1 MRLAALAG
9 PGLTVPGGR
18 SLAPVRGAGQPA
30 AASNSGPAAPSGT
43 GIVFHVAPA
52 IGRAGGVDA
61 SLNGAA
67 AVARRAPAEG
77 SAAGSAAG
85 ASTVQTV
92 AGGLPLLV
100 MGLVVISWGLGPPI
114 SKLLTAPAMV
124 SAFIRFGMSTPF
136 LLVVLAL
143 RGRWLSR
150 RVFWQ
155 TALPGL
161 SFGIN
166 MVFVFAAVQE
176 VTISVMSVMMALQP
190 AMLLALVGPIF
201 GDRVSVRQ
209 IVFTLIG
216 VGGAA
221 GVIMGAGGEFR
232 ASGFGLF
239 LTAMSVLTFTVY
251 FVLTRMAR
259 STSAVDPIEWMAGIN
274 FWSFVAAV
282 VPTLL
287 MVTPSQFFEFGGL
300 DWLWIVIVA
309 FVTGVFGHVL
319 MTWCHGH
326 IEVARS
332 SLYVLAMH
340 IVAVG
345 AAWLIHG
352 EPVTPMQFGG
362 GAVVLFSVAMV
373 IRTPA
378 GSRAVPEPAEPAAEP
393 EPPAAARPEN

>member
-77 SAAGSAAG
+77 SAVGG
-85 ASTVQTV
+85 STVQTA

-282 VPTLL
+282 PPTVL
-287 MVTPSQFFEFGGL
+287 MVTPNQFFEFGGL

-393 EPPAAARPEN
+393 EPPATARPEN

>member
-1 MRLAALAG
+1 MRAVAAGTGNVFGVA
-9 PGLTVPGGR
+9 PSIGR
-18 SLAPVRGAGQPA
+18 SGDIGVSANGAPVP
-30 AASNSGPAAPSGT
+30 
-43 GIVFHVAPA
+43 
-52 IGRAGGVDA
+52 
-61 SLNGAA
+61 
-67 AVARRAPAEG
+67 
-77 SAAGSAAG
+77 AAG
-85 ASTVQTV
+85 APAVQAPGGSSARS
-92 AGGLPLLV
+92 AGVTTSGAGLPLLV

-114 SKLLTAPAMV
+114 SKLLTAPPMV

-136 LLVVLAL
+136 LLLVLAL

-150 RVFWQ
+150 RVFFQ

-190 AMLLALVGPIF
+190 AMLLAMVGPIF

-216 VGGAA
+216 VAGAA

-232 ASGFGLF
+232 ASTFGLF

-282 VPTLL
+282 LPTLL
-287 MVTPSQFFEFGGL
+287 LVTPGKFFEFGGL

-326 IEVARS
+326 LEVARS

-345 AAWLIHG
+345 TAWLIHG
-352 EPVTPMQFGG
+352 EPVTLMQFGG

-378 GSRAVPEPAEPAAEP
+378 GSRAAPEPVGQAAAP
-393 EPPAAARPEN
+393 EAPAAARSQR

>member
-1 MRLAALAG
+1 M
-9 PGLTVPGGR
+9 
-18 SLAPVRGAGQPA
+18 RGAGQPA
-30 AASNSGPAAPSGT
+30 AASDSGPAVPSGA
-43 GIVFHVAPA
+43 VFHVAPA
-52 IGRAGGVDA
+52 IDRAGGVEA
-61 SLNGAA
+61 PLNGAA
-67 AVARRAPAEG
+67 GVVGRAPAKG
-77 SAAGSAAG
+77 STASSATG
-85 ASTVQTV
+85 ATTVRT
-92 AGGLPLLV
+92 AGGALPLLV

-150 RVFWQ
+150 GVFIQ

-216 VGGAA
+216 VGGAV

-259 STSAVDPIEWMAGIN
+259 ASTDVDPIEWMAGIN

-282 VPTLL
+282 PPTLL
-287 MVTPSQFFEFGGL
+287 MVTPSQFFEFDGL

-345 AAWLIHG
+345 TAWLIHG
-352 EPVTPMQFGG
+352 EPVTPMQFLG

-378 GSRAVPEPAEPAAEP
+378 GSRAAPAPVEQATEP
-393 EPPAAARPEN
+393 ELPAAARSHN

>member
-1 MRLAALAG
+1 MRSAAQPAFNSDLGSPAA
-9 PGLTVPGGR
+9 TVFRVTPQVAQ
-18 SLAPVRGAGQPA
+18 SGAGA
-30 AASNSGPAAPSGT
+30 TPSLGAT
-43 GIVFHVAPA
+43 ATSRRHVAADSSTPGEA
-52 IGRAGGVDA
+52 DIADKA
-61 SLNGAA
+61 DIQTTSGAM
-67 AVARRAPAEG
+67 
-77 SAAGSAAG
+77 
-85 ASTVQTV
+85 
-92 AGGLPLLV
+92 PLV
-100 MGLVVISWGLGPPI
+100 MMGLVVVSWGLGPPI
-114 SKLLTAPAMV
+114 SKLLSAPPMV

-136 LLVVLAL
+136 LLAVLAL

-150 RVFWQ
+150 RVWRQ
-155 TALPGL
+155 SALPGL

-166 MVFVFAAVQE
+166 MVFVFAAVQQ

-201 GDRVSVRQ
+201 GERVGVRQ
-209 IVFTLIG
+209 ILLTFVG
-216 VGGAA
+216 VVGAV
-221 GVIMGAGGEFR
+221 GVILGAGGEFR

-251 FVLTRMAR
+251 FVLTRIAR
-259 STSAVDPIEWMAGIN
+259 STGAVDPIEWMTGIN
-274 FWSFVAAV
+274 FWSFVATIL
-282 VPTLL
+282 PTLL
-287 MVTPSQFFEFGGL
+287 MVTPRQFAEFGGL

-326 IEVARS
+326 IEVSRS

-340 IVAVG
+340 IVAVT

-352 EPVTPMQFGG
+352 EPVTPMQFAG

-378 GSRAVPEPAEPAAEP
+378 VRS
-393 EPPAAARPEN
+393 AARSVTSAT

>member
-1 MRLAALAG
+1 MEG
-9 PGLTVPGGR
+9 SDPGATQRGHA
-18 SLAPVRGAGQPA
+18 APVPVSDGA
-30 AASNSGPAAPSGT
+30 
-43 GIVFHVAPA
+43 VFVVAPA
-52 IGRAGGVDA
+52 IGRSGGTGK

-67 AVARRAPAEG
+67 APAMSEPIEDRSAGVAAVRTTG
-77 SAAGSAAG
+77 SA
-85 ASTVQTV
+85 
-92 AGGLPLLV
+92 LPLLV
-100 MGLVVISWGLGPPI
+100 MGLVVVSWGLGPPV

-136 LLVVLAL
+136 LLLVLAL

-150 RVFWQ
+150 RVFTQ

-209 IVFTLIG
+209 IFFTLIG
-216 VGGAA
+216 VAGAV

-259 STSAVDPIEWMAGIN
+259 AATDVDPIEWMAGIN

-282 VPTLL
+282 LPTLL

-345 AAWLIHG
+345 TAWLIHA
-352 EPVTPMQFGG
+352 EPVTPMQFLG

-378 GSRAVPEPAEPAAEP
+378 GAGRAPESASG
-393 EPPAAARPEN
+393 AR

>member
-1 MRLAALAG
+1 MRGSRQQVATGNGARAIPANG
-9 PGLTVPGGR
+9 
-18 SLAPVRGAGQPA
+18 APV
-30 AASNSGPAAPSGT
+30 
-43 GIVFHVAPA
+43 FEVAP
-52 IGRAGGVDA
+52 IRET
-61 SLNGAA
+61 
-67 AVARRAPAEG
+67 AP
-77 SAAGSAAG
+77 
-85 ASTVQTV
+85 VQTTSG
-92 AGGLPLLV
+92 ALPLLV

-114 SKLLTAPAMV
+114 SKLLTAPPMV

-136 LLVVLAL
+136 LLLVLAL

-150 RVFWQ
+150 RVFFQ
-155 TALPGL
+155 TTLPGL

-190 AMLLALVGPIF
+190 AMLLAMVGPIF

-209 IVFTLIG
+209 IVFTLVG
-216 VGGAA
+216 VAGAA

-232 ASGFGLF
+232 ASTFGLF

-287 MVTPSQFFEFGGL
+287 LVSPSEFFEFGGL

-345 AAWLIHG
+345 TAWLIHG
-352 EPVTPMQFGG
+352 EPVTLMQFGG

-373 IRTPA
+373 IRTPT
-378 GSRAVPEPAEPAAEP
+378 GSRAAPKPVGQAAAPEA
-393 EPPAAARPEN
+393 PAAARSQD

>member
-1 MRLAALAG
+1 MSPVG
-9 PGLTVPGGR
+9 PSLT
-18 SLAPVRGAGQPA
+18 PVRGAGRPA
-30 AASNSGPAAPSGT
+30 AASDSGPAVPSGAGT
-43 GIVFHVAPA
+43 VFHVAPVIDPA
-52 IGRAGGVDA
+52 GRAGSPSNSA
-61 SLNGAA
+61 AA
-67 AVARRAPAEG
+67 AVRHAPADSLAANTATG
-77 SAAGSAAG
+77 SPAVGTTGG
-85 ASTVQTV
+85 A
-92 AGGLPLLV
+92 LPLLV
-100 MGLVVISWGLGPPI
+100 MGLVVVSWGLGPPV

-136 LLVVLAL
+136 LLAILAL

-190 AMLLALVGPIF
+190 AMLLAVVGPLF
-201 GDRVSVRQ
+201 GDRVSLRQ
-209 IVFTLIG
+209 IVFTLVG
-216 VGGAA
+216 VAGAV

-274 FWSFVAAV
+274 FWSFIAAV
-282 VPTLL
+282 LPTLL
-287 MVTPSQFFEFGGL
+287 MVTPNQFFEFGGL

-345 AAWLIHG
+345 TAWLIHA
-352 EPVTPMQFGG
+352 EPVTPMQFLG
-362 GAVVLFSVAMV
+362 GAVVLLSVAMV

-378 GSRAVPEPAEPAAEP
+378 PAPREP
-393 EPPAAARPEN
+393 EQVAAAR

>member
-1 MRLAALAG
+1 M
-9 PGLTVPGGR
+9 
-18 SLAPVRGAGQPA
+18 RGAGRPVGA
-30 AASNSGPAAPSGT
+30 RGSVRAISASAGT
-43 GIVFHVAPA
+43 VFGVAPI
-52 IGRAGGVDA
+52 IGRSGGMGESPDGAATPVLRA
-61 SLNGAA
+61 RTEGLPTSAA
-67 AVARRAPAEG
+67 AVQPIG
-77 SAAGSAAG
+77 
-85 ASTVQTV
+85 
-92 AGGLPLLV
+92 GGLPLLV
-100 MGLVVISWGLGPPI
+100 MGLVVVSWGLGPPI
-114 SKLLTAPAMV
+114 SKLLSAPPMV

-136 LLVVLAL
+136 LLAVLAL

-150 RVFWQ
+150 RVFFQ

-216 VGGAA
+216 VAGAA

-232 ASGFGLF
+232 ASAFGLF

-287 MVTPSQFFEFGGL
+287 LVTPGQFFEFGGL

-326 IEVARS
+326 LEVARS

-345 AAWLIHG
+345 TAWLIHG

-378 GSRAVPEPAEPAAEP
+378 GSLTAPEPVGQAAEP
-393 EPPAAARPEN
+393 EPPVAARSQH

>member
-1 MRLAALAG
+1 MNSTRVFEVTPARE
-9 PGLTVPGGR
+9 T
-18 SLAPVRGAGQPA
+18 APVQ
-30 AASNSGPAAPSGT
+30 T
-43 GIVFHVAPA
+43 
-52 IGRAGGVDA
+52 AGGA
-61 SLNGAA
+61 
-67 AVARRAPAEG
+67 
-77 SAAGSAAG
+77 
-85 ASTVQTV
+85 
-92 AGGLPLLV
+92 LPLLV
-100 MGLVVISWGLGPPI
+100 MGLVVVSWGLGPPI

-136 LLVVLAL
+136 LLAVLAL

-150 RVFWQ
+150 TVFWQ

-190 AMLLALVGPIF
+190 ALLLALVGPIF
-201 GDRVSVRQ
+201 GDRVGLRQ

-216 VGGAA
+216 VAGAV

-239 LTAMSVLTFTVY
+239 LTSMSVLTFTVY

-282 VPTLL
+282 PPTLL
-287 MVTPSQFFEFGGL
+287 MVTPRQFAQFDGL

-340 IVAVG
+340 VVAVG
-345 AAWLIHG
+345 AAWLIHA
-352 EPVTPMQFGG
+352 EPVTLMQFGG

-378 GSRAVPEPAEPAAEP
+378 S
-393 EPPAAARPEN
+393 ARPAPQSARQDTESDQPVTARSHN

>member
-1 MRLAALAG
+1 MRGSRQQVATGNGARAIPVNG
-9 PGLTVPGGR
+9 AQVFEVT
-18 SLAPVRGAGQPA
+18 PVRET
-30 AASNSGPAAPSGT
+30 AP
-43 GIVFHVAPA
+43 
-52 IGRAGGVDA
+52 
-61 SLNGAA
+61 
-67 AVARRAPAEG
+67 
-77 SAAGSAAG
+77 
-85 ASTVQTV
+85 VQTV
-92 AGGLPLLV
+92 GGALPLLI

-114 SKLLTAPAMV
+114 SKLLTAPPMV
-124 SAFIRFGMSTPF
+124 SAFIRFGISTPF
-136 LLVVLAL
+136 LLLVLAL

-150 RVFWQ
+150 RVFLQ

-190 AMLLALVGPIF
+190 AMLLAMVGPIF

-216 VGGAA
+216 VAGAA

-232 ASGFGLF
+232 ASTFGLF

-287 MVTPSQFFEFGGL
+287 LVSPSEFFEFGGL

-345 AAWLIHG
+345 TAWLIHG
-352 EPVTPMQFGG
+352 EPVTLMQFGG

-378 GSRAVPEPAEPAAEP
+378 GSRAAPKPVGQAAAPEAS
-393 EPPAAARPEN
+393 AAARSQD

>member
-1 MRLAALAG
+1 M
-9 PGLTVPGGR
+9 
-18 SLAPVRGAGQPA
+18 
-30 AASNSGPAAPSGT
+30 
-43 GIVFHVAPA
+43 
-52 IGRAGGVDA
+52 
-61 SLNGAA
+61 
-67 AVARRAPAEG
+67 
-77 SAAGSAAG
+77 
-85 ASTVQTV
+85 
-92 AGGLPLLV
+92 PLLV
-100 MGLVVISWGLGPPI
+100 MGLVVISWGLGPPV
-114 SKLLTAPAMV
+114 SKLLTSPPMV
-124 SAFIRFGMSTPF
+124 SAFIRFGMSAPF

-161 SFGIN
+161 SFGVN

-190 AMLLALVGPIF
+190 AMLLAVVGPLF
-201 GDRVSVRQ
+201 GDRVSFRQ
-209 IVFTLIG
+209 VVFTLIG
-216 VGGAA
+216 AA
-221 GVIMGAGGEFR
+221 GAVGVIVGAGGEFR
-232 ASGFGLF
+232 ASAFGLS
-239 LTAMSVLTFTVY
+239 LTAMSVLTFSVY
-251 FVLTRMAR
+251 FVLTRIAR

-274 FWSFVAAV
+274 FWSFIAAV
-282 VPTLL
+282 LPTLL
-287 MVTPSQFFEFGGL
+287 WVTPSQFFEFGGL

-345 AAWLIHG
+345 TAWLIHA
-352 EPVTPMQFGG
+352 EPITPMQFLG

-373 IRTPA
+373 IRTPTVS
-378 GSRAVPEPAEPAAEP
+378 GRSPESS
-393 EPPAAARPEN
+393 